1 LQSVKTILLTSIA
14 ALFLATGTAHAC
26 DEASIDHI
34 SANGD
39 IIELDD
45 GTEWEVSPGDQTT
58 VLSWSEGD
66 DVLVCN
72 NKIINK
78 DEDGEKI
85 DVTQR

>member
-1 LQSVKTILLTSIA
+1 MKSLILAIGILLLTNQA
-14 ALFLATGTAHAC
+14 KAC

-45 GTEWEVSPGDQTT
+45 GTEWEVGAGNETS

-72 NKIINK
+72 DSIIHK
-78 DEDGEKI
+78 DDGEKI

>member
-1 LQSVKTILLTSIA
+1 MRIRLFIA
-14 ALFLATGTAHAC
+14 GITALFLATGTAHAC

-78 DEDGEKI
+78 DEDSEKI
-85 DVTQR
+85 DVAQR

>member
-1 LQSVKTILLTSIA
+1 MMKKAIML
-14 ALFLATGTAHAC
+14 ALFLTASNGVAQAC

-34 SANGD
+34 STNGD

-45 GTEWEVSPGDQTT
+45 GTEWEVSPRDQA
-58 VLSWSEGD
+58 VALSWTEGD

-72 NKIINK
+72 DKIINK

-85 DVTQR
+85 TVTQR

>member
-1 LQSVKTILLTSIA
+1 VKRTLLAGAA